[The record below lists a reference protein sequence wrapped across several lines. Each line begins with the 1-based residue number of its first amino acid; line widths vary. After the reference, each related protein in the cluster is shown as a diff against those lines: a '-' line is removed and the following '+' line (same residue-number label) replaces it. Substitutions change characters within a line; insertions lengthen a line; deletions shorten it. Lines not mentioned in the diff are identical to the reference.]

1 MRFVAV
7 LDNYPMW
14 KYQGS
19 VILGRGVRYAL
30 LAHLG
35 IALKV
40 PPVIL
45 FSLGLLFLGI
55 MILKMRQMNRT
66 PVEVA
71 VPVLPVAPTPVPV
84 ETL

>member
-1 MRFVAV
+1 MRFLAT

-19 VILGRGVRYAL
+19 VILGRGLRYAL
-30 LAHLG
+30 LAQLG

-45 FSLGLLFLGI
+45 FSLGILFLGI
-55 MILKMRQMNRT
+55 MIFKMRQMNR
-66 PVEVA
+66 A
-71 VPVLPVAPTPVPV
+71 PVPTTAIPAPAAA
-84 ETL
+84 EAA

>member
-1 MRFVAV
+1 MRFLAT

-19 VILGRGVRYAL
+19 VIVGRGARYAL
-30 LAHLG
+30 LAALG
-35 IALKV
+35 IAIKV

-45 FSLGLLFLGI
+45 FSLGLLFLSV
-55 MILKMRQMNRT
+55 MIFKMRQMNRT

-71 VPVLPVAPTPVPV
+71 VPAQTR
-84 ETL
+84 

>member
-1 MRFVAV
+1 MRFLAV

-19 VILGRGVRYAL
+19 VILGRGLRYAL
-30 LAHLG
+30 LAQLG

-45 FSLGLLFLGI
+45 FSLGLLFLSI
-55 MILKMRQMNRT
+55 MIFKMRQMNRA
-66 PVEVA
+66 PVDTVVPVVPVVA
-71 VPVLPVAPTPVPV
+71 VPAPEAP
-84 ETL
+84 